1 MPCHAISAAGL
12 QNLKR
17 MKHCEKIGM
26 QSAPHWYHH
35 SWYGVSYRD
44 NDDGAEGADSDDEN
58 SNYDLKKLRDQNY
71 VPNAH

>member
-1 MPCHAISAAGL
+1 
-12 QNLKR
+12 
-17 MKHCEKIGM
+17 M